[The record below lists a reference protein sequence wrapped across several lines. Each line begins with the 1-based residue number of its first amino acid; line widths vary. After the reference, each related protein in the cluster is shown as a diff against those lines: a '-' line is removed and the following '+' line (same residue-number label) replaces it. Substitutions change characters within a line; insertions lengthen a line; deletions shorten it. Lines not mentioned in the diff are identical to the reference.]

1 MITRRM
7 RRRQRLL
14 GAYVRI
20 ELEERGVPS
29 DEGRDRSQA
38 EPPYMQTQAERTA
51 DDEVDR
57 EDRPA

>member
-1 MITRRM
+1 VITRRM
-7 RRRQRLL
+7 RRRHRLL
-14 GAYVRI
+14 GAYVRV

-29 DEGRDRSQA
+29 HEGRDRSQA
-38 EPPYMQTQAERTA
+38 EPPHMQAQAERTG